1 MKAALGFV
9 ARNGRYVLVL
19 GLALGLLA
27 PGLAAALKPWL
38 PEMVAFLLFLT
49 AFRIGAP
56 DAMAGLRNG
65 FGALRLA
72 LVYQLA
78 LPLIALA
85 GFAAFGVLHTP
96 YAFAILLMLSAP
108 SVTGSPNISILLGAA
123 PEPAFRILIIGT
135 AIVPLTMI
143 PVFWLAPGL
152 GDFGASLW
160 AALRLLAAIWA
171 AVIVGF
177 ACRNWLASTPS
188 PKTVE
193 AMDGAMAI
201 AMGVIVIGL
210 MAALGPALN
219 AAPGEVLIWMAIVLV
234 ANLGLQCAAFI
245 ILRWLDWGR
254 LIIPMSIVAGN
265 RNVALFLVT
274 LPAATTEPLLIF
286 LGCYQIPMYLT
297 AIIMRPVYATLTA
310 KNAV

>member
-1 MKAALGFV
+1 MLGALRFV
-9 ARNGRYVLVL
+9 ARKGRFVLVL
-19 GLALGLLA
+19 GLAVGLLT
-27 PGLAAALKPWL
+27 PGLAAELKPWL

-56 DAMAGLRNG
+56 DAMAGLRDG
-65 FGALRLA
+65 LGTLRLA
-72 LVYQLA
+72 LIYQLA
-78 LPLIALA
+78 MPLIALGLFA
-85 GFAAFGVLHTP
+85 GFGILNTP
-96 YAFAILLMLSAP
+96 YAFAIILMLSAP
-108 SVTGSPNISILLGAA
+108 SVTGSPNISILLGAE

-143 PVFWLAPGL
+143 PVFWLAPEL
-152 GDFGASLW
+152 GDFTASVL

-171 AVIVGF
+171 AIAVGF
-177 ACRNWLASTPS
+177 VLRHFTAPNPHKET
-188 PKTVE
+188 TE

-210 MAALGPALN
+210 MSALGPALN
-219 AAPGEVLIWMAIVLV
+219 AAPGEVLIWMAIVLAV
-234 ANLGLQCAAFI
+234 NLGLQCIAFVVM
-245 ILRWLDWGR
+245 RWMDWGR

-297 AIIMRPVYATLTA
+297 AIIMRPIYATLKT
-310 KNAV
+310 